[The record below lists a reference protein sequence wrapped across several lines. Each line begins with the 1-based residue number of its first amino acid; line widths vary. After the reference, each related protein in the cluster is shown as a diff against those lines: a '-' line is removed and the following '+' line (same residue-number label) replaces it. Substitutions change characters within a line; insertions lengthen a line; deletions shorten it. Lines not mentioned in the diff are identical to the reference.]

1 MAKFQS
7 KAYFKP
13 TPKKFRIFGDAV
25 AGVFLSASVTI
36 TMLDLT
42 QNQISMGVFG
52 CTAIAMLVKAGTNFF
67 TDDENVVDPTNNNTK
82 PD

>member
-1 MAKFQS
+1 MAQFHS

-13 TPKKFRIFGDAV
+13 TPKKFRIFGDTV

-42 QNQISMGVFG
+42 QNQISVGVFA
-52 CTAIAMLVKAGTNFF
+52 CTALAMLVKALTNFF
-67 TDDENVVDPTNNNTK
+67 TDDKNIVDPTSGNDT
-82 PD
+82 DE

>member
-1 MAKFQS
+1 MAKFQT

-13 TPKKFRIFGDAV
+13 TPKKFRILGDTV

-42 QNQISMGVFG
+42 QNQISVGVFS
-52 CTAIAMLVKAGTNFF
+52 CTALAMLSKALTNFF
-67 TDDENVVDPTNNNTK
+67 TDDRNIVDPTSGQDTN
-82 PD
+82 